1 MTTPSS
7 LTQDELKTLVG
18 QAALQYVVPGE
29 VVGVT
34 LGEAGEMAAGV
45 LAWLQA
51 ASRGAAPGR
60 EPLDQASAWL
70 SRQQTLYGDLVSPV
84 SADRMA
90 ARTALA
96 DAEGRAAFLERTLE
110 ETRTVVEKLEGLV
123 PLSEDLRRQVRSL
136 EAQLTASQAAVREA
150 ALRLETLVEPG

>member
-1 MTTPSS
+1 NSPGGD
-7 LTQDELKTLVG
+7 L
-18 QAALQYVVPGE
+18 AA
-29 VVGVT
+29 

-60 EPLDQASAWL
+60 AALDPASAWL
-70 SRQQTLYGDLVSPV
+70 GRPRTLFGDLVSPV

-110 ETRTVVEKLEGLV
+110 ETREIVRTLEERIHSLYGTIGEMKDHVDSLTRTCK
-123 PLSEDLRRQVRSL
+123 DLRRHARSL
-136 EAQLTASQAAVREA
+136 ETQLKASQAAVREA
-150 ALRLETLVEPG
+150 AGRLENLVTPG